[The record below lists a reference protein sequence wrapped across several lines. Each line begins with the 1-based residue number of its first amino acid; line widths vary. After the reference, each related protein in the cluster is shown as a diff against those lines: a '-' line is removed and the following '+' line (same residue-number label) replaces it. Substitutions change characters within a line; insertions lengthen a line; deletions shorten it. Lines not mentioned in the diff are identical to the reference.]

1 MSSMEAA
8 AIDEAPWDIQADLS
22 FLFDISN
29 TAVAG
34 DVSTKVKSGS
44 VDAVQSKFQPR
55 GNPSEARQRA
65 KRMELLREIEILTKQ
80 LADIKRKTCIT
91 EDMTRWKNVA
101 RRLRCESQKAVKD
114 RRSLL
119 EAIHANEL
127 FIAKMTALARKKPSV
142 QPALVFHANVDEL
155 PADPRPRKVALH
167 AIADHQHSRKDMEF
181 IKAGLVD
188 QVENIL
194 QVHHSANLSER
205 TLKHEYASNMTLAAP
220 YEVVGR
226 ALWQAFRGGQASS
239 MPRTAQAYEKLD
251 SHTLYERFRDS
262 RHGVKYLSNLVLK
275 YFVDTREHVLVFCS
289 IPRDERVSEAT
300 NFPLEKQAAWVSVEP
315 VDAIHCRVS
324 FLLQVVLKANATSSG
339 RKLLDEMLTSDET
352 CHLQAALP
360 EGGLYDVPLH
370 FPRCVQEMPGYDMFA
385 EHSTHMKKALLDSV
399 NAAVRDFHRQR
410 VWRTI

>member
-22 FLFDISN
+22 FLFDSSN
-29 TAVAG
+29 ITVAG

-44 VDAVQSKFQPR
+44 VDAVQSKLQPR

-239 MPRTAQAYEKLD
+239 MPRTAQVAYEKLD

-275 YFVDTREHVLVFCS
+275 YFVDMREHVLVFCS
-289 IPRDERVSEAT
+289 MPRDERVSEAT

-315 VDAIHCRVS
+315 
-324 FLLQVVLKANATSSG
+324 
-339 RKLLDEMLTSDET
+339 LLDEMLTSDET

-410 VWRTI
+410 SAHLHEGERFHDSCS